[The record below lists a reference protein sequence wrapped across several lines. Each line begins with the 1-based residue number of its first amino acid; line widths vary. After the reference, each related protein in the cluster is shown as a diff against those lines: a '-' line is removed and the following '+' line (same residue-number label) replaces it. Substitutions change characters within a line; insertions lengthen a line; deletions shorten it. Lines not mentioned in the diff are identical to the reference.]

1 LRERDEDEK
10 DDIEDWSRR
19 FDVELFIV
27 HPTMTPAEITTALGM
42 QPKIVHGVGEPRR
55 TPRGTSLPGNYP
67 DTRWRFSLRYEV
79 RDQWFAGPVAELVD
93 RLMARKEFLH
103 KVIAS
108 GGSAS
113 VIVQFLGDGYFGDN
127 IFTDTLAKLGELGLE
142 LGLECFG

>member
-1 LRERDEDEK
+1 MGLA
-10 DDIEDWSRR
+10 SH
-19 FDVELFIV
+19 VE
-27 HPTMTPAEITTALGM
+27 HQEEPACPATI
-42 QPKIVHGVGEPRR
+42 QI
-55 TPRGTSLPGNYP
+55 
-67 DTRWRFSLRYEV
+67 RWRFSLRYEV
-79 RDQWFAGPVAELVD
+79 GDQWFAGPVAELVD